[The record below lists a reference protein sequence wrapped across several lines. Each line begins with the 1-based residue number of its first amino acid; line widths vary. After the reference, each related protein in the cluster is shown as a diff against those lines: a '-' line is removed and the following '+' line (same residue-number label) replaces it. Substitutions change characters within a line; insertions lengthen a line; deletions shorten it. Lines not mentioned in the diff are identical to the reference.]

1 VATSRGSLPFC
12 PKQVLENWQKIMQ
25 INADENYL
33 ISFFFFFDINRNEK
47 FISDENYDRIV
58 PTKIFD
64 RNSNSIEKIKK
75 ILKIH

>member
-1 VATSRGSLPFC
+1 
-12 PKQVLENWQKIMQ
+12 MQ

-33 ISFFFFFDINRNEK
+33 ISIFFDINSNEK

-58 PTKIFD
+58 PTMIFD

-75 ILKIH
+75 Y

>member
-1 VATSRGSLPFC
+1 MLI
-12 PKQVLENWQKIMQ
+12 KI
-25 INADENYL
+25 IL
-33 ISFFFFFDINRNEK
+33 SVFFFFDINSNEN